1 MDEMYALQQKQ
12 AYENQ
17 AVGTAACRPATLKE
31 RLVMSVRDAE
41 QRLAEAKEA
50 MEIFSRNP
58 DMERLLDIMQ
68 KGRF

>member
-1 MDEMYALQQKQ
+1 
-12 AYENQ
+12 
-17 AVGTAACRPATLKE
+17 
-31 RLVMSVRDAE
+31 MSVRDAE